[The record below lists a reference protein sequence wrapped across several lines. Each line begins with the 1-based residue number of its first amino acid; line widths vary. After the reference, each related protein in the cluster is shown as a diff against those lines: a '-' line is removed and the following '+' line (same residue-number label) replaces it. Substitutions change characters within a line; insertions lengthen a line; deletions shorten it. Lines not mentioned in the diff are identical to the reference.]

1 MTRVSAFLF
10 TMLVSSTAIAGE
22 MADFRA
28 ASADAA
34 RKFHPGYQWLIKFED
49 WISNPA
55 VDVLNACGSYPNTN
69 LTCDIV
75 FVVGADGQIKRT
87 LFGPHNKFRGCV
99 ARHFRTVGLAP
110 KPPADSWTIQIRII
124 DGKRFIR
131 PQDPQFLIFNSYKP

>member
-1 MTRVSAFLF
+1 MTRVSTILI
-10 TMLVSSTAIAGE
+10 TMLAVSSALASE
-22 MADFRA
+22 LSDFRA

-55 VDVLNACGSYPNTN
+55 VDALNACGSYPNTN

-75 FVVGADGQIKRT
+75 FIVGENGQIKRT
-87 LFGPHNKFRGCV
+87 LFGPHNKFRDCV
-99 ARHFRTVGLAP
+99 AKHFRTVGRAP
-110 KPPADSWTIQIRII
+110 KPPDDSWTIQIRLI

-131 PQDPQFLIFNSYKP
+131 PEDPPFLIFNSYKP